1 MRRRKWNSPYM
12 KIATTSLKRKFP
24 FASEFVTDSKGRVSK
39 VILDLPT
46 FERLIEELEDEG
58 HSRDMKNVEREK
70 PLSKS
75 AALKQLARD

>member
-1 MRRRKWNSPYM
+1 MHRRKWNPSDM
-12 KIATTSLKRKFP
+12 KTAATLKRKFP
-24 FASEFVTDSKGRVSK
+24 FASEFVTDSKGHISK

-46 FERLIEELEDEG
+46 FERLIDELEDEG
-58 HSRDMKNVEREK
+58 LARAMKQVEREK

>member
-1 MRRRKWNSPYM
+1 MRRRKWNPSCM
-12 KIATTSLKRKFP
+12 KTAATSLKRKFP
-24 FASEFVTDSKGRVSK
+24 FASEFVTDSEGRVSK

-46 FERLIEELEDEG
+46 FERLIDELEDEG
-58 HSRDMKNVEREK
+58 LARAMKQAEREK

>member
-1 MRRRKWNSPYM
+1 M
-12 KIATTSLKRKFP
+12 KTAAASLKRKFP
-24 FASEFVTDSKGRVSK
+24 FASEFVTDSEGRVSK

-46 FERLIEELEDEG
+46 FERLIDELEDEG
-58 HSRDMKNVEREK
+58 LTRAMKQVEREK